1 MRFYLCGAERSCITA
16 RLQRHFVPLQNKNNY
31 EFRKSYPE
39 LPNRTNPHQVQLR
52 GLHDRSRR
60 FAGALPINPCTFE
73 SQFPRGIQIP
83 AEGFRRTGPVG
94 HANIFP
100 HEAHEFITKNVQGFF
115 EGFSQM

>member
-1 MRFYLCGAERSCITA
+1 MCGAERSCITA
-16 RLQRHFVPLQNKNNY
+16 RLQRHFVPLQNKNNNN

-52 GLHDRSRR
+52 ELNDRSRR

-73 SQFPRGIQIP
+73 SQFFGGIQIP
-83 AEGFRRTGPVG
+83 AEGFRRTRSIG

-100 HEAHEFITKNVQGFF
+100 HEAHEFITKNVQGFS